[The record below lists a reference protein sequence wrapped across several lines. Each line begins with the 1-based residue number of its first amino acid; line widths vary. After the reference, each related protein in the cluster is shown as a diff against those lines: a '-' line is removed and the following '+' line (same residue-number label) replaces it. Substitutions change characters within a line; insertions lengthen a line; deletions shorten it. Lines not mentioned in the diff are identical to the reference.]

1 MNSDLIQ
8 AFAAINLL
16 VLDVDGV
23 LTDGRLLYGA
33 NGEIG
38 KSFNVK
44 DGFGMRR
51 LMQHGVAIAVISA
64 RPSEGALARFTE
76 LGLTHIYLG
85 CGDKSKQLRQL
96 QKALAVERHQTA
108 VVGDDVPDLAM
119 MREAGLAIAVADA
132 AAEVR
137 EIATWTT
144 AAAGGHGA
152 VREVCDT
159 ILDAQG
165 QIS

>member
-1 MNSDLIQ
+1 MNNDLTQ
-8 AFAAINLL
+8 AFAAISLL

-51 LMQHGVAIAVISA
+51 LMKHGVAIAVISA
-64 RPSEGALARFTE
+64 RRSDGALARFTE
-76 LGLTHIYLG
+76 LGLIHIYLG
-85 CGDKSKQLRQL
+85 CGDKARQLRQL
-96 QKALAVERHQTA
+96 QKSLAVERYQTA

-119 MREAGLAIAVADA
+119 MSEAGLAIAVADA

-137 EIATWTT
+137 KIATWTT
-144 AAAGGHGA
+144 AAAGGDGA

-159 ILDAQG
+159 ILKAQEK
-165 QIS
+165 IS

>member
-1 MNSDLIQ
+1 MSTIPAHRLADIE
-8 AFAAINLL
+8 LL

-51 LMQHGVAIAVISA
+51 LMNNGVAIAVISA
-64 RPSEGALARFTE
+64 RASAGAAMRFTE

-85 CGDKSKQLRQL
+85 CSDKAAQIKTL
-96 QKALAVERHQTA
+96 QASLAIERHQTA

-119 MREAGLAIAVADA
+119 MEEAGLGIAVADA
-132 AAEVR
+132 SEELCAA
-137 EIATWTT
+137 ADWTT
-144 AAAGGHGA
+144 TRAGGHGA
-152 VREVCDT
+152 VREVCDA
-159 ILDAQG
+159 LVHARNQP
-165 QIS
+165 S